1 MLNGREDVTFVFF
14 SAVGEPLSK
23 TLEVSIDSLQ
33 KMKEGNKIFI
43 EFFSVIRIAMPN
55 ACVIKI
61 FFKLFFFFNDCDGLL
76 VLDVRKYWRHRNCKC
91 IHNLICITLL
101 AELFLACKTLGKAK
115 SLVFGEQDC
124 SRRFTVGV

>member
-61 FFKLFFFFNDCDGLL
+61 FFKLFFF
-76 VLDVRKYWRHRNCKC
+76 
-91 IHNLICITLL
+91 
-101 AELFLACKTLGKAK
+101 
-115 SLVFGEQDC
+115 
-124 SRRFTVGV
+124 

>member
-1 MLNGREDVTFVFF
+1 MFNGREDVTFVFF
-14 SAVGEPLSK
+14 SEAGEPLSK

-61 FFKLFFFFNDCDGLL
+61 FLNFFFLTTGM
-76 VLDVRKYWRHRNCKC
+76 
-91 IHNLICITLL
+91 
-101 AELFLACKTLGKAK
+101 G
-115 SLVFGEQDC
+115 S
-124 SRRFTVGV
+124 